1 MEAFLQAGAP
11 AYLLDV
17 IEFISL
23 HYLSRFVPDC
33 CGSLQTSVQE
43 AESSVEKVQAFLLL
57 AIVLHGRQQ
66 PDEAKSCLAQAIQLS
81 LELGLH
87 RREISDA
94 MSLQNPVQAES
105 LRRTWWEIVVV
116 DVLLAAV
123 QLDGVLQFHMT
134 ETPDVPLP
142 CEQEEYQQG
151 CIGVQ
156 MYTMANL
163 ERHSLLC
170 DSQFSSFA
178 YRVEAALLLRKCL
191 LAGETHISQEA
202 LDSLSATITGW
213 FHRLPKSK
221 RAILHPMGEVDE
233 MMLQAAAL
241 VHCASIYLHF
251 PRSSLLPFLPI
262 SGRIFCSQ
270 PPVFSSTSLDPQMHT
285 AKVAAGSVNLSK
297 LASLSTAV
305 ANHTP
310 FFACVLN
317 LSSILQVALLAA
329 ECLPLSAVNQP
340 YLSLNIG
347 VLLSMGDT
355 WPIAGSSMQRI
366 REIVMEIQAAAPCS
380 SRQLLDTFPLTA

>member
-1 MEAFLQAGAP
+1 MG
-11 AYLLDV
+11 D
-17 IEFISL
+17 
-23 HYLSRFVPDC
+23 
-33 CGSLQTSVQE
+33 
-43 AESSVEKVQAFLLL
+43 
-57 AIVLHGRQQ
+57 
-66 PDEAKSCLAQAIQLS
+66 
-81 LELGLH
+81 
-87 RREISDA
+87 
-94 MSLQNPVQAES
+94 
-105 LRRTWWEIVVV
+105 
-116 DVLLAAV
+116 
-123 QLDGVLQFHMT
+123 
-134 ETPDVPLP
+134 
-142 CEQEEYQQG
+142 
-151 CIGVQ
+151 
-156 MYTMANL
+156 L
-163 ERHSLLC
+163 ERQSILC

-178 YRVEAALLLRKCL
+178 YRVEAALLLRKSL

-251 PRSSLLPFLPI
+251 PRSSLLAFLPI
-262 SGRIFCSQ
+262 SGRVFCSQ
-270 PPVFSSTSLDPQMHT
+270 PPAFSSTSLDPQMHT
-285 AKVAAGSVNLSK
+285 AKVAAGSVNISK

-310 FFACVLN
+310 FFACILN

-329 ECLPLSAVNQP
+329 ECLSLSEVNQP

-355 WPIAGSSMQRI
+355 WPIAGSSMQLI

>member
-1 MEAFLQAGAP
+1 MEEFLQPGPP

-17 IEFISL
+17 IEFTSL

-33 CGSLQTSVQE
+33 CGSLQTSVQK

-57 AIVLHGRQQ
+57 TIVLHGRQQ

-87 RREISDA
+87 RREISDV
-94 MSLQNPVQAES
+94 MSLQNPVQAEC
-105 LRRTWWEIVVV
+105 LRRTWWELVVV

-134 ETPDVPLP
+134 DTPDVPLP

-151 CIGVQ
+151 CIVSQ
-156 MYTMANL
+156 LFAMADL
-163 ERHSLLC
+163 ELQSLLC

-191 LAGETHISQEA
+191 LAGETHISLEA

-221 RAILHPMGEVDE
+221 RAILPPMSELDE
-233 MMLQAAAL
+233 MMLQATAL
-241 VHCASIYLHF
+241 IHCASIYLHF
-251 PRSSLLPFLPI
+251 PRSSLLAFLPI
-262 SGRIFCSQ
+262 SSRVFCSQ
-270 PPVFSSTSLDPQMHT
+270 PPAFSSISLDPQMHT
-285 AKVAAGSVNLSK
+285 AKVAAGAVNLSK

-310 FFACVLN
+310 FFACILN

-329 ECLPLSAVNQP
+329 ECLPLSGVYQP
-340 YLSLNIG
+340 YLTLNMG
-347 VLLSMGDT
+347 VLMSMSDT
-355 WPIAGSSMQRI
+355 WPVAGSSMQRI

-380 SRQLLDTFPLTA
+380 SRQLGTFPLAA

>member
-1 MEAFLQAGAP
+1 MQSGPP

-23 HYLSRFVPDC
+23 HYLSRLVPDC
-33 CGSLQTSVQE
+33 SGSLQASVQA

-57 AIVLHGRQQ
+57 TIVLHGRQQ
-66 PDEAKSCLAQAIQLS
+66 PQEAKSCLAQAVQLS

-94 MSLQNPVQAES
+94 MSLQNPIQSEC
-105 LRRTWWEIVVV
+105 LRRTWWEILVV

-123 QLDGVLQFHMT
+123 QVDGVLQFHMT

-142 CEQEEYQQG
+142 CEQEKYQQG
-151 CIGVQ
+151 CIGSQ
-156 MYTMANL
+156 QFTMADL
-163 ERHSLLC
+163 ERQSLLC

-178 YRVEAALLLRKCL
+178 YRVEAALLLRNCL

-202 LDSLSATITGW
+202 LDALSATITGW
-213 FHRLPKSK
+213 FHRLPKTK

-233 MMLQAAAL
+233 MMLQAVTL
-241 VHCASIYLHF
+241 MHCASIYLHF
-251 PRSSLLPFLPI
+251 PRSSLLAFLPV
-262 SGRIFCSQ
+262 SSRIFCSQ
-270 PPVFSSTSLDPQMHT
+270 PPVFLSTSLDPQMHT
-285 AKVAAGSVNLSK
+285 AKVAVGSVNLSK

-317 LSSILQVALLAA
+317 LSSILQVAVVAA
-329 ECLPLSAVNQP
+329 ECLQLSEANQP
-340 YLSLNIG
+340 YLTLNIG
-347 VLLSMGDT
+347 VLMSMGDT

-380 SRQLLDTFPLTA
+380 SRQLLETFPLTA